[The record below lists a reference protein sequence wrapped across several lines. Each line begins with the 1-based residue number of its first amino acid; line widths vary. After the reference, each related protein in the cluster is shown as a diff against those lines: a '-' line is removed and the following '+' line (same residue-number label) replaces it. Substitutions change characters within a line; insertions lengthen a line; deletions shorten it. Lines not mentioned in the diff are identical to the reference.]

1 MRWRRATS
9 RADATCRGR
18 EAVNAAGGGLEAQLA
33 RKASGGSLFREPQIN
48 AWYAVKGDRVLP
60 LNDEARAAVGAGMAL
75 RDYQR
80 TVHAKYADT
89 LPGSGYDRSGTA
101 GGFAAGGAPAA
112 AQPTAAEPV
121 AVQPAAQRSAQPSDS
136 PAPMV
141 AGGLGLGLVAAA
153 GAVVAAAR
161 RLRTH
166 A

>member
-18 EAVNAAGGGLEAQLA
+18 EAVNAAGGDLEAQLA

-80 TVHAKYADT
+80 TVHAKYADK

-112 AQPTAAEPV
+112 AQHV
-121 AVQPAAQRSAQPSDS
+121 AGQPAAQRSAQTSDS

-141 AGGLGLGLVAAA
+141 AGGLGLGLGLGLVAAA

>member
-18 EAVNAAGGGLEAQLA
+18 EAVNAAGGDLEAQLA

-80 TVHAKYADT
+80 TVHAKYADK

-112 AQPTAAEPV
+112 AQPV
-121 AVQPAAQRSAQPSDS
+121 AGQPAAQRSAQTSDS

-141 AGGLGLGLVAAA
+141 AGGLGLGLGLVAAA